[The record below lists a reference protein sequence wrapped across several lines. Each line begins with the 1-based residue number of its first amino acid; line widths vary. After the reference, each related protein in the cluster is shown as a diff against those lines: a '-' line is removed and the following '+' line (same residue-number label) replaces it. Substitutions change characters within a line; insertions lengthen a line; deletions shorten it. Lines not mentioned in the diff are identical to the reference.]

1 MQEDTIVSHRIIC
14 DHVTTRGGILTVP
27 LTKELLQYASGAR
40 MRYRAHLDS
49 QKLLLQKNEVSRKRK
64 ALASDLE
71 SVRKKFKSTSV
82 IVESLKQDADRYA
95 DIAEAAIGTK
105 MAEAITKSN
114 TFRKHMKEKKK
125 ELLTIEEDINPF
137 SFDCVKILMAVTAI
151 GICADISS
159 KYKHV
164 PLHLAAFQ
172 GNARIVEC
180 LLTITKYC
188 DMLDH
193 LGETPLHKAVRSGST
208 ECLSLLISNGADLR

>member
-1 MQEDTIVSHRIIC
+1 
-14 DHVTTRGGILTVP
+14 
-27 LTKELLQYASGAR
+27 

-137 SFDCVKILMAVTAI
+137 SLRCLEMLLPCGFSGDTV
-151 GICADISS
+151 SS
-159 KYKHV
+159 KHNQS
-164 PLHLAAFQ
+164 PAHLAAYANRHLSLKLFIHY
-172 GNARIVEC
+172 GA
-180 LLTITKYC
+180 KC
-188 DMLDH
+188 DSKDH

-208 ECLSLLISNGADLR
+208 ECLSLLISNGADLSKKNSSHVYSFIMVNMFEGLGNIGITCTKSKTSTYE